1 MRPVMGSTRRHARSS
16 RLLNVGA
23 KSPLATRWTRLHA
36 ALYRRTGG
44 KVLARWFGGPVMV
57 LEIVGRRSGQLRS
70 VPVMRVQAGDRYV
83 VVPSNAGSDKT
94 PAWWLNL
101 RAAGE
106 AWVVHGR
113 RRIHVRPRVT
123 EGTERAEMWERFA
136 EVYPGIDDYTT
147 FTDREWPVVV
157 LEPAD

>member
-1 MRPVMGSTRRHARSS
+1 MRPVMGSTDRRARSS

-23 KSPLATRWTRLHA
+23 KSPLATPWTRLHA
-36 ALYRRTGG
+36 ELYRRTGG
-44 KVLARWFGGPVMV
+44 RLLARWFGGPVMV
-57 LEIVGRRSGQLRS
+57 LEVVGRRSGELRR
-70 VPVMRVQAGDRYV
+70 VPVMRVQHGDRYV
-83 VVPSNAGSDKT
+83 VIPSNAGSDKT

-106 AWVVHGR
+106 GWVVHGR
-113 RRIHVRPRVT
+113 RRVRVRPRVT
-123 EGTERAEMWERFA
+123 EGAERAEMWERFA

-157 LEPAD
+157 LEPVD